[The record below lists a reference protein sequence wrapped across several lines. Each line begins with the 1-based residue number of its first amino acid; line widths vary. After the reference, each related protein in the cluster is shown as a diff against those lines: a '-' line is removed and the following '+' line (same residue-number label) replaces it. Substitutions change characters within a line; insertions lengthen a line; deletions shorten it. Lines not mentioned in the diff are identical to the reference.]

1 MEHSRRALLRAGVA
15 GLVGV
20 AGCSDRP
27 TDTTSTSPA
36 SATETGADTASTPQD
51 PNYRY
56 SGETIPESPQVGDD
70 APPPLATGPHPDVQN
85 PVLTASDVTDYGDV
99 QAVTDPFLF
108 VEEGTFHLFFEVISP
123 DRDPKAVIG
132 HATSP
137 DALEWTYDQIV
148 IDPDAHTSWPY
159 VWKWDGEYYMAPYSG
174 ERTEIWIATSFP
186 TDWERVA
193 VPLSTDYPPHDPA
206 FVRWD
211 DRWWLFVGRPGEAEG
226 VDDQTLAFH
235 SDTLVADDW
244 TPHEENPIVSGREQ
258 GARPGGRPV
267 RCGDDRYL
275 FFQGCLD
282 QYGDKVRAYK
292 ITELS
297 PTSYA
302 DEEVAASP
310 VASEFGIGYNADGM
324 HTYDPWYLGEGEGW
338 LCAVDGKRPGQ
349 WTGIGLFHVPES
361 VDPTPGTLPLDRE
374 VGLYYRFG
382 VEGGVAVDDS
392 GSGQHGMIRGTE
404 PAEGGPTG
412 GRRFP
417 GQNDRVIAPYDLRST
432 LDGQW
437 TLLAY
442 AAPGGD
448 GVETLCDYRKRGS
461 PGWLTVERTADDRWR
476 AAYSGESGE
485 EVLTAP
491 ATDDSALTQVAVVG
505 RRDATRLHIDA
516 DEVARGGAPAVA
528 EINNYL
534 TIGADLPGESP
545 WSGRVVRVG
554 AFGSA
559 LTSAELDRV
568 DEQVRDG

>member
-1 MEHSRRALLRAGVA
+1 MEHSRRALLRVAVAGVA
-15 GLVGV
+15 GGV

-27 TDTTSTSPA
+27 TDTTPTASPTDA
-36 SATETGADTASTPQD
+36 GTDTASPTPKD
-51 PNYRY
+51 PSYGY
-56 SGETIPESPQVGDD
+56 SGATIPESPQVGNQ
-70 APPPLATGPHPDVQN
+70 APPPLAAGPHPDVQN
-85 PVLTASDVTDYGDV
+85 PVLTPADVTDYGDV
-99 QAVTDPFLF
+99 QSVTDPFLF
-108 VEEGTFHLFFEVISP
+108 VEEGTFHLFFEVLSA

-137 DALEWTYDQIV
+137 DGLEWTYDQVV
-148 IDPDAHTSWPY
+148 IEPDAFTSWPY

-174 ERTEIWIATSFP
+174 QRTEIWRATSFP

-193 VPLSTDYPPHDPA
+193 VPLAADYPPHDPA

-211 DRWWLFVGRPGEAEG
+211 DRWWLFVGRPGESGA
-226 VDDQTLAFH
+226 VDTQTLAFH

-244 TPHEENPIVSGREQ
+244 TPHEGNPIVSGREQ

-275 FFQGCLD
+275 FFQGALD
-282 QYGDKVRAYK
+282 QYGDKVRAYR

-302 DEEVAASP
+302 DEEVASSP
-310 VASEFGIGYNADGM
+310 VASEFGIGYNAEGM
-324 HTYDPWYLGEGEGW
+324 HTYDPWYLGQGEGW
-338 LCAVDGKRPGQ
+338 LCAVDGKRPGR

-361 VDPTPGTLPLDRE
+361 IEPASASLGLDRE
-374 VGLYYRFG
+374 PGLYYRFG
-382 VEGGVAVDDS
+382 IEGGVAVDDS
-392 GSGQHGMIRGTE
+392 GSGQHGMVRGTE
-404 PAEGGPTG
+404 PTEDGLAG

-417 GQNDRVIAPYDLRST
+417 EPTDRVVAPYDLRST

-448 GVETLCDYRKRGS
+448 GTETLWDYRKRGTPS
-461 PGWLTVERTADDRWR
+461 WLTVERTGGRWR
-476 AAYSGESGE
+476 VAYTGETGE
-485 EVLTAP
+485 ETLSAS
-491 ATDDSALTQVAVVG
+491 ATDGSGPVQVAVVG
-505 RRDATRLHIDA
+505 GRDATRLYLDG
-516 DEVARGGAPAVA
+516 DEVARGAAPAVA
-528 EINNYL
+528 QINNYL
-534 TIGADLPGESP
+534 TIGADLRGESP
-545 WSGRVVRVG
+545 WSGTVAQVG

-568 DEQVRDG
+568 DERLRDG